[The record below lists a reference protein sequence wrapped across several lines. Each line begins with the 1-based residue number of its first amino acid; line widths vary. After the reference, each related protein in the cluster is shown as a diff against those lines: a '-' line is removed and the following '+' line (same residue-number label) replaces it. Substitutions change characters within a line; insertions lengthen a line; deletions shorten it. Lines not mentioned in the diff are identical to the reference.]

1 MDFTAQTKPTLKEWQ
16 SVERPVSDSERVVL
30 QLILDG
36 YSDHN
41 IHRNNTLTLS
51 QLSKLTE
58 ADIPCIHD
66 YFFTA
71 YFQETIAAI
80 KVGSGGGDAY
90 KTLYTKWTKACPVS
104 EKLKKLNS
112 ASKIRL
118 ANLGKML
125 TPEKREDLFDFIL
138 TDFATKMLVPNKKDP
153 NGSTFYLFTLI
164 RLRSIAIPTLNTFVA
179 SWIDQVVIPY
189 GSQKTDVPRV
199 FNQAYT
205 LIEKNPHLLKYNDL
219 TLFSHQKELFR
230 MFPPPNDTET
240 GSPRIPKMV
249 LYIAPTG
256 TGKTLSP
263 IGLSQGYRILFVC
276 VARHVGLA
284 LAKSAISVGKRVAF
298 AFGCD
303 TASDIRLHNFAAVSY
318 IVNTKS
324 GGIYKVD
331 NSDGQNVEIM
341 ICDIQSYLIAM
352 HYMLAFNPDPSKLI
366 LYWDEPTIT
375 MDCESH
381 PLHETIHK
389 NWAENRI
396 PNIVLSCATLP
407 KEHEIQ
413 DTIADFRTKFFTDDG
428 EPGQVRTIQSHDCR
442 KSISLLD
449 KRCMTKLPHLM
460 FENYTE
466 LAQCVAHCR
475 SNKTLLRYFDLAEIV
490 RFAEYLNSVD
500 MCRVKIT
507 DYFPTIASITMD
519 SVKEYYLDL
528 LQRVESRYWHVIYN
542 YMTSTQKPKLRVLS
556 AATTTASSDVRKVQS
571 EQIVS
576 TSNSVMAG
584 GQIQRLS
591 SIAIAPTTATSSK
604 TQQPAPTTQGA
615 LLTTSDAHTLT
626 DGPTIYLVEDVEK
639 LGEFYM
645 KASNISG
652 RVLDGIRQNIQINEQ
667 IQEKIS
673 KLERDLEDKLGDEL
687 ERDKKMEKE
696 IFSSAVRQIKKQMDD
711 LRAQV
716 KPMAMEA
723 IYVPNMKQHQLYWIH
738 EFVENAFVPKVD
750 EEVSKEVM
758 MIEGIPEYMKVLL
771 LMGVGIFARDPNSR
785 YIELVKEMA
794 NKQALFMIIAQS
806 DYIYGTNYQFCHGF
820 VGKDLTKMTPQKTIQ
835 AMGRIGRSTIQQE
848 YTVRFRDDRLVLELF
863 NPTSDHCNLE
873 AVNMCRLFIS

>member
-16 SVERPVSDSERVVL
+16 SIERPVSDSERVVL
-30 QLILDG
+30 QLIMDG
-36 YSDHN
+36 YTDAN
-41 IHRNNTLTLS
+41 IRRNNTLTLL
-51 QLSKLTE
+51 QVSKMSE
-58 ADIPCIHD
+58 SDIPCIHD
-66 YFFTA
+66 YFFAT
-71 YFQETIAAI
+71 YFQETISGI
-80 KVGSGGGDAY
+80 KVSGEAY
-90 KTLYTKWTKACPVS
+90 KNLYMKWVKICPVS
-104 EKLKKLNS
+104 EKLKKLNN

-125 TPEKREDLFDFIL
+125 TLEKREELFDFIL
-138 TDFATKMLVPNKKDP
+138 TGFAQKMLAQNTKDAHG
-153 NGSTFYLFTLI
+153 NTFYLYTLI
-164 RLRSIAIPTLNTFVA
+164 RLRTITIPTLNTFIA
-179 SWIDQVVIPY
+179 SWIDNVVIPY

-199 FNQAYT
+199 FHCAYS

-219 TLFSHQKELFR
+219 TLFSHQKELYR
-230 MFPPPNDTET
+230 MFPLPDET
-240 GSPRIPKMV
+240 SRRIPKLV

-318 IVNTKS
+318 TVNTKS

-331 NSDGQNVEIM
+331 NSEGQNVEIM

-352 HYMLAFNPDPSKLI
+352 HYMLAFNPDPSRLI

-375 MDCESH
+375 MDCETH
-381 PLHETIHK
+381 PLHATIHK
-389 NWAENRI
+389 NWEDNKI

-407 KEHEIQ
+407 HEHEIQ
-413 DTIADFRTKFFTDDG
+413 DTIADFRTKFCSDDG

-449 KRCMTKLPHLM
+449 KQCMSKLPHIM
-460 FENYTE
+460 FSNFDE
-466 LAQCVAHCR
+466 LSKCVSHCK
-475 SNKTLLRYFDLAEIV
+475 SNKTLLRYFDLEEIV

-507 DYFPTIASITMD
+507 DYFPTIASINMD

-528 LQRVESRYWHVIYN
+528 LQRVEQKYWHIIFN
-542 YMTSTQKPKLRVLS
+542 YMTSTQKPKIHVLGGGGGTS
-556 AATTTASSDVRKVQS
+556 GENASSSIRKIQS
-571 EQIVS
+571 EQPSGTPIS
-576 TSNSVMAG
+576 SVISG
-584 GQIQRLS
+584 GVLQRLS
-591 SIAIAPTTATSSK
+591 SMAPSAPTITTPS
-604 TQQPAPTTQGA
+604 PPTQGA

-639 LGEFYM
+639 MGEFYM
-645 KASNISG
+645 KMSNISS
-652 RVLDGIRQNIQINEQ
+652 RVLDGIRQNIATNEK
-667 IQEKIS
+667 IQEQIS
-673 KLERDLEDKLGDEL
+673 KLEKDLEDKLGDEV

-696 IFSSAVRQIKKQMDD
+696 IFSSAVRQIKKQMED
-711 LRAQV
+711 LRAHV
-716 KPMAMEA
+716 KPMAMDS
-723 IYVPNMKQHQLYWIH
+723 IYVPNMKQHQLFWIH
-738 EFVENAFVPKVD
+738 DFVDNAFVPKVD

-758 MIEGIPEYMKVLL
+758 MIEGVPEYMKVLL
-771 LMGVGIFARDPNSR
+771 LMGVGVFARDPNSR
-785 YIELVKEMA
+785 YIEIVKEMA

-820 VGKDLTKMTPQKTIQ
+820 IGKDLTKMTPQKTIQ

-848 YTVRFRDDRLVLELF
+848 YTVRFRDERLVFELF
-863 NPTSDHCNLE
+863 NPQSDHCNLE
-873 AVNMCRLFIS
+873 AVNMCKLFISE